1 MQWCDSTDTHVLL
14 KQEYSM
20 AWYYIMRRSSVTQQ
34 VAQVRNL
41 LSDFGVTMASP
52 LSALLDGMIRF
63 VEPDSGLFINN
74 LSILVEWSSFKLLGF
89 ALRQR
94 FN

>member
-1 MQWCDSTDTHVLL
+1 
-14 KQEYSM
+14 M
-20 AWYYIMRRSSVTQQ
+20 AWYYIMRPSSLTQQ

-74 LSILVEWSSFKLLGF
+74 LSILVEGSSFKLLGF